1 VRSRERL
8 RRRTAA
14 LRTRLADAV
23 RPAAPVS
30 PPAPEPAPEPVAAPA
45 LPPGDVP
52 AIAALVAAL
61 DGRERPTLTQA
72 TVRVCLIVI
81 AAVASVY
88 VVYLVS
94 DVLVL
99 VFIAGFLAVAL
110 GPPVDWMVRHRVPRV
125 LAILAMYLGLLAGVF
140 GIGLLVVPPVVTGVD
155 HLARDL
161 PGYIDDLRD
170 NKTVRD
176 FDEKYSISEKLKEQ
190 AEALPE
196 RVGDAASALQ
206 SVTIGA
212 FSAATKVITVLT
224 LTFFLLL
231 EGGRILDLF
240 ARIRGPAHE
249 PRLRRISNDVYRS
262 VSGYVAGNLII
273 SLCAGLSTFVTLELL
288 EVPFAAP
295 LAVLMA
301 FLDLIPLIG
310 ATIAGVVIALVTL
323 FHDFPTATIVWLIVL
338 VAYQQ
343 VENNVLQPVVYRR
356 TVDVSPLITIIA
368 VLVGATLLGVLGAL
382 LAIPIAAAL
391 QIVLRDF
398 ADMRGFPHAAGAE
411 TVAAE
416 GAAAGGGEPAPPGPA
431 V

>member
-1 VRSRERL
+1 MRSRERL

-23 RPAAPVS
+23 RPAAPVP
-30 PPAPEPAPEPVAAPA
+30 PPAPDRVPEPAAAPP

-88 VVYLVS
+88 VVYLIS

-170 NKTVRD
+170 NRAVRD
-176 FDEKYSISEKLKEQ
+176 FDEKYAISEKLKEQ

-398 ADMRGFPHAAGAE
+398 ADMRGFPVGAE
-411 TVAAE
+411 
-416 GAAAGGGEPAPPGPA
+416 AAAAPAADGPEPGEPAPGA
-431 V
+431 